1 MKLYELG
8 EASSTSVHIYINTC
22 ITNIGWG
29 PKPLYRDAT
38 CEFSNHLKKYK
49 VHGVKCCTK
58 QHEWPQQI
66 KIHTLTSTNSISI
79 YLHIQL
85 KKLLYANCM
94 YTKHAYLDVLQ
105 ENLTRVQIA
114 GIQFNSHLSLSLTH
128 YQLGNRWETHNWS
141 QSFVQTKKK
150 SSSEVPVSLVLGFS
164 KLLYTRQVTVKI
176 LEYRLPQ
183 RSPFLKS
190 CGINLKMFILCM
202 HSIFKN
208 IPLHIGHFTFCM
220 LPNSLMLD
228 SPLFSTNFLSS
239 PPISSPSTHKSWK
252 WLWIN
257 HAFTLKCWL
266 INEYWYAVD
275 VLCII
280 LHIAK
285 SFPIWC

>member
-141 QSFVQTKKK
+141 QSFVQTKKN
-150 SSSEVPVSLVLGFS
+150 
-164 KLLYTRQVTVKI
+164 RQVKSQFHLFWDFPNFYIHVKS
-176 LEYRLPQ
+176 Q
-183 RSPFLKS
+183 WRSWNTDFPKEA
-190 CGINLKMFILCM
+190 
-202 HSIFKN
+202 
-208 IPLHIGHFTFCM
+208 
-220 LPNSLMLD
+220 
-228 SPLFSTNFLSS
+228 LF
-239 PPISSPSTHKSWK
+239 
-252 WLWIN
+252 
-257 HAFTLKCWL
+257 
-266 INEYWYAVD
+266 
-275 VLCII
+275 
-280 LHIAK
+280 
-285 SFPIWC
+285 